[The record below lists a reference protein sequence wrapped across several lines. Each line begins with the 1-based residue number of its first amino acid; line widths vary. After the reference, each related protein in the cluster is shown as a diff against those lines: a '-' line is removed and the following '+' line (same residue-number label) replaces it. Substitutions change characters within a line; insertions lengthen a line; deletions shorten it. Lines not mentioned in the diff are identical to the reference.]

1 MEARGRLELTESGTL
16 RTADHEEAMD
26 LAAEQWA
33 RELMLES
40 SR

>member
-1 MEARGRLELTESGTL
+1 MGTMELTESGTL
-16 RTADHEEAMD
+16 RSATNEEAMD

-40 SR
+40 HVSE